1 MALNFGNSN
10 STTRHQGKAAQSDRA
25 PSQYWANIGYVAVAQ
40 DQDGE
45 EHEIFVSLNRGIALD
60 DVERMDESSSNLEYA
75 ARSQASNGLL
85 DDLLEAA
92 KKLEPGES
100 KIISSGDLSIQLRR
114 VRDKN
119 QSSISPENNPLRRKM
134 SF

>member
-10 STTRHQGKAAQSDRA
+10 TTTQRQTKASHTDRTPA
-25 PSQYWANIGYVAVAQ
+25 QYWANIGYVAVAQ